1 MRARHFTP
9 ALLLLALLASEIDA
23 QRVET
28 RENSLTVNA
37 NLVLVHALVKTRS
50 GERVFALTEK
60 DFALLDNGI
69 PQTLDMEEDTD
80 LQPLALAVV
89 VQTGGRGAAHLK
101 DYRHLEPLLEAIIGN
116 VRYLV
121 AVIRFDSAP
130 HLELDFSE
138 GTEDAANRI
147 ANLSAGDDGAAT
159 LDAIEYGIE
168 RLRALPAR
176 YRRTILLMSETTD
189 LSSKS
194 TVEDAV
200 QILGETNTRIYSLAF
215 SSARANIAHHAA
227 KIPVPG
233 GTTYSHTPYAPDGCM
248 SRAPNADPDAHE
260 NRAIQAWDCAG
271 DLLPPL
277 RLAELAFVAAKEE
290 MRRNGPETVAQLT
303 GGEYFAFSDAKSL
316 EAHLTTIMNDVP
328 NYYVLRFRPSSPA
341 PGPHV
346 LRLKVGARPDLVVA
360 ARSSYYIGNR

>member
-1 MRARHFTP
+1 
-9 ALLLLALLASEIDA
+9 
-23 QRVET
+23 
-28 RENSLTVNA
+28 
-37 NLVLVHALVKTRS
+37 
-50 GERVFALTEK
+50 
-60 DFALLDNGI
+60 
-69 PQTLDMEEDTD
+69 
-80 LQPLALAVV
+80 
-89 VQTGGRGAAHLK
+89 
-101 DYRHLEPLLEAIIGN
+101 
-116 VRYLV
+116 LV